1 MFNLGGM
8 EILVILV
15 VALLVLGPDK
25 LPGFMRTAGKA
36 LGELRRVSTD
46 LRDTVNTAI
55 TDDAAPSA
63 NPTPKNIPEPSG
75 DTVSSETPLVASP
88 QQQEAAQ
95 SDTSGHSA
103 PAATYPHP
111 YSSAPDADPAP
122 PPPRKRSLPRAART
136 RRPHSQSAS
145 LPTSADDAGDS

>member
-25 LPGFMRTAGKA
+25 LPGFMRAAGKA
-36 LGELRRVSTD
+36 LGELRRVTTD

-55 TDDAAPSA
+55 TDDAASSA
-63 NPTPKNIPEPSG
+63 SPTPKNMPEPSG

-95 SDTSGHSA
+95 SETSGHSG
-103 PAATYPHP
+103 PAAVYPHP
-111 YSSAPDADPAP
+111 CSSVPDANTAP
-122 PPPRKRSLPRAART
+122 VPPRKRSLPRAVRS
-136 RRPHSQSAS
+136 RRSHPQTAS
-145 LPTSADDAGDS
+145 LPNSADNAGDS